1 MFRIH
6 YKIGD
11 VTGFFHMYRST
22 NLRYT
27 SQYSTEKM
35 ILMNYMQPFY
45 IDEDILHLV
54 KPFYKDKLS
63 HFTFS

>member
-35 ILMNYMQPFY
+35 ILKGVFAKNERGYRLNAIKKRF
-45 IDEDILHLV
+45 
-54 KPFYKDKLS
+54 
-63 HFTFS
+63 